1 MLLRLRALTALVT
14 VALVAG
20 CSGGSGSGGGP
31 DELLT
36 GARAKL
42 DQTNSVHF
50 TLTSADVPGGGTRLT
65 GGAGVIARP
74 ASFQGKLALL
84 LNGSQVSVDL
94 TSVNGKVY
102 AKLPFSATYQVVDPA
117 TFGLSDPARLI
128 DARTGVSQM
137 FTQLKNMKEGKKQR
151 IGGDV
156 VTEVDGTLP
165 GTLVDDLLTSAD
177 PAQPVQAALFVTETK
192 ELRQVR
198 LTGPFFVK
206 GTNSTFTLLLDRYGQ
221 KVTIAVPTS

>member
-1 MLLRLRALTALVT
+1 MLSRLRTLTALVT

-20 CSGGSGSGGGP
+20 CSGGSDSGGGA

-65 GGAGVIARP
+65 GGDGVIARP

-84 LNGSQVSVDL
+84 LNGGQVSVDL
-94 TSVNGKVY
+94 TSVDGKVY
-102 AKLPFSATYQVVDPA
+102 AKLPFSAGYQTVDPA

-137 FTQLKNMKEGKKQR
+137 FTQLTNVKEGKKQR

-177 PAQPVQAALFVTETK
+177 PAQPVRAALFVTDTK
-192 ELRQVR
+192 ELRQVK

-206 GTNSTFTLLLDRYGQ
+206 GKDSTFTLLLDRYGD
-221 KVTIAVPTS
+221 KVTIAAPTS